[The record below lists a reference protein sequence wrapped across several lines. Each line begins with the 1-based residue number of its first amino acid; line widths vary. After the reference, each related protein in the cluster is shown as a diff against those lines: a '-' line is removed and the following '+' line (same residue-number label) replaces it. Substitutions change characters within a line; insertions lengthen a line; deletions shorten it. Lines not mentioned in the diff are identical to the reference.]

1 MAASGL
7 AFGKL
12 DPATMIPSGFLGA
25 LVGGF
30 IAGGVIIL
38 LRKLLTVLPKS
49 LDGIKAILIFPLL
62 GHSLQDCSCF
72 SSIFRWQQSIQA
84 FQTS

>member
-1 MAASGL
+1 MLPVLAGFIANSIADKPGLVAGFVAGSMAASGL

-30 IAGGVIIL
+30 IAWWCYY
-38 LRKLLTVLPKS
+38 
-49 LDGIKAILIFPLL
+49 PL
-62 GHSLQDCSCF
+62 
-72 SSIFRWQQSIQA
+72 A
-84 FQTS
+84 